1 VPLNAGTETGATDN
15 DVPVNTPEIEG
26 FGHIDLTVTDGER
39 SVRWWHEVMG
49 FVQVA
54 LTEKEAWTTWHMA
67 HPSSGLVVSVMT
79 HRTRASES
87 FDEQAIG
94 LDHLAFR
101 VKDRV
106 ALEAW
111 AKHLDR
117 LGVVNSGVQEE
128 SGGALIVLRDPDNI
142 QIEVWAPGPGFAEGL
157 ERLRSTYDQTLR

>member
-1 VPLNAGTETGATDN
+1 M
-15 DVPVNTPEIEG
+15 PVSTPDIEG

-67 HPSSGLVVSVMT
+67 HPSGLVVSVMT
-79 HRTRASES
+79 HRSPASES

-101 VKDRV
+101 VNDRV
-106 ALEAW
+106 TLEEW
-111 AKHLDR
+111 AQHLNR

-142 QIEVWAPGPGFAEGL
+142 RSKCGRQVRALMTVSRGCAQPRVRDWVKAPPNAG
-157 ERLRSTYDQTLR
+157 